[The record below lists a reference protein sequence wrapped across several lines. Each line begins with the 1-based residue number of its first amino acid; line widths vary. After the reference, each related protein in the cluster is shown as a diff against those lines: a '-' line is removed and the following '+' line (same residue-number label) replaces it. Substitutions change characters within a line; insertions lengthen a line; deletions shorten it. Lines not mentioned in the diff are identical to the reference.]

1 MRVETARDDR
11 SARRRTARRLGR
23 QFVVSTALV
32 AIGAVGS
39 VGARA
44 ALAAAQAG
52 NTSAGVYSDA
62 QSARG
67 QSISEKSCESCHGMK
82 LSGSDI
88 GPTLVGD
95 FFTSNWADRSVGDLY
110 EKIHT
115 TMPADAPGTL
125 SPAQTADVIAYI
137 FKLNKFPAG
146 SNDLAGEAAAL
157 NAIKIAKP

>member
-1 MRVETARDDR
+1 MRVETARDGR
-11 SARRRTARRLGR
+11 SAGRGRTRRVSRAL
-23 QFVVSTALV
+23 VVTTALV
-32 AIGAVGS
+32 ALAAAGS
-39 VGARA
+39 AGVN
-44 ALAAAQAG
+44 ALAAQAA

-62 QSARG
+62 QSQRG
-67 QSISEKSCESCHGMK
+67 QGISEKSCESCHGMK

-95 FFTSNWADRSVGDLY
+95 FFTGNWADRSVGDLF

-146 SNDLAGEAAAL
+146 ANDLAGETAAL